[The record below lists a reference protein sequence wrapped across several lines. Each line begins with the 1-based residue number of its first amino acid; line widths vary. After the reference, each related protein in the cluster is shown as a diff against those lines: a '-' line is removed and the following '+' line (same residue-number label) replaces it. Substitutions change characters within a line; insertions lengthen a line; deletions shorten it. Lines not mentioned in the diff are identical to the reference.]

1 MIPHNPPFTSNHL
14 ISSSRLVS
22 FCCSL
27 FFFHSSFP
35 LFLTDKEK
43 EECALLSMSFHP
55 AHSFHILLL
64 TLTLSLLWPP
74 ALTPSCCGVK
84 KKFNIRMQSSRFLF
98 SLFLLSIFTVC
109 HHHQREIFL
118 LLLIFLSFT
127 NLLLHTVV
135 VIRCKEMHVILPP
148 AFVTSLTY
156 HSFILPSTVEVVLD
170 V

>member
-1 MIPHNPPFTSNHL
+1 MCPTIHVFSSCSFFPYFTLNAD
-14 ISSSRLVS
+14 
-22 FCCSL
+22 SL
-27 FFFHSSFP
+27 TP
-35 LFLTDKEK
+35 L
-43 EECALLSMSFHP
+43 A
-55 AHSFHILLL
+55 
-64 TLTLSLLWPP
+64 P

-127 NLLLHTVV
+127 NLFLHTVV

>member
-1 MIPHNPPFTSNHL
+1 MCPTIHVFSSCSFFPYFTLNAD
-14 ISSSRLVS
+14 
-22 FCCSL
+22 SL
-27 FFFHSSFP
+27 
-35 LFLTDKEK
+35 T
-43 EECALLSMSFHP
+43 
-55 AHSFHILLL
+55 
-64 TLTLSLLWPP
+64 PP
-74 ALTPSCCGVK
+74 APGCCGVK

-127 NLLLHTVV
+127 NLFLHTVV
-135 VIRCKEMHVILPP
+135 AIRCKEMHVILTP